1 MASEIANYID
11 ECYKVEQEE
20 KLKDV
25 YVTDHSVKETKYL
38 TKSDEEDEELY
49 SYQKALE
56 EYNSSEKDS
65 VFA

>member
-38 TKSDEEDEELY
+38 TKSDEEDE
-49 SYQKALE
+49 
-56 EYNSSEKDS
+56 
-65 VFA
+65 